1 MAELL
6 LLVEGDKEIDFA
18 MDNGNIIFFNN
29 NYIITGK
36 ELERKENY
44 PVQAVEGL
52 LKTAYDNTIKV
63 NKT

>member
-6 LLVEGDKEIDFA
+6 LLVEGDKEIDFV

-36 ELERKENY
+36 ELEEKKII
-44 PVQAVEGL
+44 Q
-52 LKTAYDNTIKV
+52 
-63 NKT
+63 